1 MAYSNYINDFNAIP
15 NADPIVEPVSLEE
28 AKSYCR
34 VSSDSEDDLF
44 AILIAS
50 AREAVEV
57 ATGLSL
63 IPKTIIA
70 YFNNVGGNFELP
82 FGPIN
87 VASIE
92 LYDMGQDGIQILP
105 ADYILVGDR
114 FPKLVFPKYADLKAE
129 YTAGYS
135 EVPADLKLAILDQ
148 ISYDY
153 ENRGLDADTG
163 ICNKTWKA
171 CQRWTRISPIL

>member
-1 MAYSNYINDFNAIP
+1 MAYSNYINDFSAVPI
-15 NADPIVEPVSLEE
+15 APIVEPVTVAE

-34 VSSDSEDDLF
+34 VSSDSEDALF
-44 AILIAS
+44 AILITS

-63 IPKTIIA
+63 IPKNVVT

-82 FGPIN
+82 FGPVFID
-87 VASIE
+87 SIE
-92 LYDMGQDGIQILP
+92 LFDMGQNGIQIQP

-129 YTAGYS
+129 YIAGYG
-135 EVPADLKLAILDQ
+135 EVPTDLKLAILDQ

-171 CQRWTRISPIL
+171 CQRWTRVSPIL

>member
-1 MAYSNYINDFNAIP
+1 MAYSNYINDFSATP
-15 NADPIVEPVSLEE
+15 FDDPIIEPITLEE

-34 VSSDSEDDLF
+34 VTSSAEDDLF
-44 AILIAS
+44 AILITS

-63 IPKTIIA
+63 IPKLVTT
-70 YFNNVGGNFELP
+70 YFNNVSGNFDIP
-82 FGPIN
+82 FGPL
-87 VASIE
+87 VSSFA
-92 LYDMGQDGIQILP
+92 LFDMEQDGQQITGTNYQL
-105 ADYILVGDR
+105 IGDD
-114 FPKLVFPKYADLKAE
+114 FPKLSYPKYANLKAT
-129 YTAGYS
+129 YQAGYG
-135 EVPADLKLAILDQ
+135 VIPTDLKLAILDQ